1 MLVAP
6 THTASYPKAYKARN
20 AQADSRC
27 APPTPALELLLLP
40 TKLAASGEIGRR
52 VTGKRWKERIRG
64 STRGGF
70 HTYAGGRA
78 GGGRKVGSEKED
90 LPRGKVRWRER
101 EETIDRGGG
110 GARAGTTTATTG

>member
-6 THTASYPKAYKARN
+6 THTASYPRAYKARN
-20 AQADSRC
+20 AQEDSRC

-40 TKLAASGEIGRR
+40 TELAASGEIGRR

-70 HTYAGGRA
+70 HTYAGGR
-78 GGGRKVGSEKED
+78 
-90 LPRGKVRWRER
+90 
-101 EETIDRGGG
+101 G
-110 GARAGTTTATTG
+110 GARQEGGKREGGFTAG

>member
-6 THTASYPKAYKARN
+6 THTASYPKACKARN
-20 AQADSRC
+20 AQEESRC
-27 APPTPALELLLLP
+27 APPTSALELLLLP

-70 HTYAGGRA
+70 HTYAGRK
-78 GGGRKVGSEKED
+78 GGGEEG
-90 LPRGKVRWRER
+90 GKRE
-101 EETIDRGGG
+101 GGFT
-110 GARAGTTTATTG
+110 AG

>member
-20 AQADSRC
+20 AQEDSRC

-70 HTYAGGRA
+70 HTYAGRK
-78 GGGRKVGSEKED
+78 GGRKVGSEKED